1 MEVQMKQRCGT
12 EFLHMEKI
20 APTDIHQHLLNVS
33 VDQTVDV
40 STERLWVVHFSSGSS
55 GSPQLLQTFTS
66 VACRLLL
73 ITSKYTSPVM
83 AAVLKNGVL

>member
-1 MEVQMKQRCGT
+1 MKQRCGT

-20 APTDIHQHLLNVS
+20 APTDIHQHSLNIS

-40 STERLWVVHFSSGSS
+40 STERLWVVHFSS